1 MNTLKT
7 IILGFIFGILG
18 GAIMSVG
25 GIVVYH
31 FYFQNSSETLS
42 TTQNLT
48 VQEDSAAEEATTK
61 VSPSVVSIVVS
72 KELGSYYKNYSSY
85 QEIGGGTGFV
95 ISEDGLILT
104 NRHVVTDQE
113 ADYTVVM
120 SDDTTYDAE
129 VLSRD
134 PVNDLAILKIE
145 AEDLEVVELGDSSDL
160 NSGQTVI
167 AIGNSLAEYQN
178 TVTKGIISGLA
189 RDLGGDLTNL
199 IQTDASINQGNSG
212 GPLINL
218 SGQVIGINVAIDRSE
233 LAEGIGF
240 AIPIDDAKSAIESV
254 QKYGRIIRPMLGIR
268 YIPLTDEI
276 AQENNLDYNYGAL
289 IIRGSNPNQ
298 LAVIPGSP
306 ADKAG
311 LVENDIIL
319 EIDGT
324 KIDEETNLS
333 NLINK
338 KSVGDTVVLKIYH
351 DGEESE
357 VTTELTE
364 MNSQ

>member
-1 MNTLKT
+1 MTTLKA
-7 IILGFIFGILG
+7 IIIGFIFGILG
-18 GAIMSVG
+18 GAVISVSSL
-25 GIVVYH
+25 VVYH
-31 FYFQNSSETLS
+31 FYFQDSDTLN

-48 VQEDSAAEEATTK
+48 VQEDSAAEQATTK
-61 VSPSVVSIVVS
+61 ASPSVVSIVIS
-72 KELGSYYKNYSSY
+72 KDLGSYYKNYSSY
-85 QEIGGGTGFV
+85 QEVGGGTGFI

-104 NRHVVTDQE
+104 NRHVVTDQQ

-134 PVNDLAILKIE
+134 PVNDLAILKIN
-145 AEDLEVVELGDSSDL
+145 AEELEVIELGDSSDL
-160 NSGQTVI
+160 SAGQTVI

-189 RDLGGDLTNL
+189 RDLGGNLTNL

-218 SGQVIGINVAIDRSE
+218 SGQVIGINVAIDRTE

-240 AIPIDDAKSAIESV
+240 AIPIDDAKSAIASV

-268 YIPLTDEI
+268 YIPLTEEI
-276 AQENNLDYNYGAL
+276 AAENSLDYSYGAL

-319 EIDGT
+319 EVDST
-324 KIDEETNLS
+324 KIDEDNNLS
-333 NLINK
+333 TIINK
-338 KSVGDTVVLKIYH
+338 KTVGDTVTLKIYH
-351 DGEESE
+351 DGEEQE
-357 VTTELTE
+357 VTAELTE
-364 MNSQ
+364 MNSD